1 MYLNKLIVL
10 SYNVIRAGSARYI
23 HFHYVSTRW
32 VNHRRPSPCPTRPK
46 KRCWCHQRPRWSTSH
61 PSKGA
66 VLDVCLRMGI
76 ETTNQHLK
84 IMNPLSSQPLQLLG
98 WSLTYLIIAALVHL
112 TRFTS
117 NLSWFLICSHRLCG
131 TEKSGHVTWQMWQMG
146 CLSVGS
152 QCMNCMFDIAPSTNR
167 LFERYDM
174 NTGNTAYTAAHSGQ
188 WAWVSYQDSLHL
200 LHVATVWATTNAT
213 F

>member
-1 MYLNKLIVL
+1 MWLELVL
-10 SYNVIRAGSARYI
+10 PDICTFIMFQRVEWIIDVLHHAQRGQ
-23 HFHYVSTRW
+23 
-32 VNHRRPSPCPTRPK
+32 K

-152 QCMNCMFDIAPSTNR
+152 QCMK
-167 LFERYDM
+167 
-174 NTGNTAYTAAHSGQ
+174 
-188 WAWVSYQDSLHL
+188 
-200 LHVATVWATTNAT
+200 LHVWYSAFNKPFVWTVWYEHWQYCLYCGA
-213 F
+213 